1 MKFSDTFT
9 KEGWR
14 VILEGAYTLIGGGGT
29 PGKRTGEGPGK
40 AHESCIVFRYLTYH
54 FLSV

>member
-29 PGKRTGEGPGK
+29 PGKRRLVRVQGK
-40 AHESCIVFRYLTYH
+40 PTKAASFSDI
-54 FLSV
+54 